1 MGFVWQEM
9 ETLQPPESPKGECE
23 NLGMGGGVRG
33 QSQNVEVTLGG
44 TVPRDERE
52 PGALLG
58 ESQVG
63 SVGERGGRGGE
74 GHGERRDHV
83 VRPGRPWK
91 PWQGDEAKTPKR
103 LPPRN
108 GCPDSCSGKTT
119 HHPCT
124 LPTPLRIPFQVPK

>member
-1 MGFVWQEM
+1 M
-9 ETLQPPESPKGECE
+9 ETLQPQESPKGECE

-33 QSQNVEVTLGG
+33 QSQSVEGTLGG

-63 SVGERGGRGGE
+63 SVGERGGGGGE

-83 VRPGRPWK
+83 VRPRRPWK
-91 PWQGDEAKTPKR
+91 PWQGDEAKTLKR
-103 LPPRN
+103 LPPPGMAAQILVQERQPITLVP
-108 GCPDSCSGKTT
+108 CPL
-119 HHPCT
+119 PCRSHFRS
-124 LPTPLRIPFQVPK
+124 LSRS

>member
-1 MGFVWQEM
+1 M
-9 ETLQPPESPKGECE
+9 ETLQPQESPKGECE

-33 QSQNVEVTLGG
+33 QSQSVEGTLGG

-63 SVGERGGRGGE
+63 SVGERGGGGGE

-83 VRPGRPWK
+83 VRPRRPWK
-91 PWQGDEAKTPKR
+91 PWQGDEAKTLKR
-103 LPPRN
+103 LPPQEWLPRFLFRKDN
-108 GCPDSCSGKTT
+108 PSPLYPAHSPAGPISG
-119 HHPCT
+119 P
-124 LPTPLRIPFQVPK
+124 